1 MRSAPLLC
9 CCAAW
14 HCESYHL
21 VLRLININMLSLLV
35 YQKKLPTRPAP
46 EVQKVKDCRHDEQR
60 AHGVCLHTG
69 AVLIFVSELWKLE
82 SRSLTGALKRGR
94 IGCREDRR
102 VTRIHNTGR
111 GLARCDP
118 VPLTHLY
125 RRINMQGEAEAQQQM
140 AANPPMMTKGRL
152 KPWNIIT
159 YPRSGTDLRQA
170 IQPEAHHSPPS
181 TPSPQTKNQ
190 FVTV

>member
-1 MRSAPLLC
+1 MK
-9 CCAAW
+9 
-14 HCESYHL
+14 E
-21 VLRLININMLSLLV
+21 
-35 YQKKLPTRPAP
+35 
-46 EVQKVKDCRHDEQR
+46 CRRGEKR

-69 AVLIFVSELWKLE
+69 AVLTFVSELWKLE

-94 IGCREDRR
+94 IGCRGDRR

-140 AANPPMMTKGRL
+140 AANPPWWLKEGWNPGISSLTPGVAQISDSHKPRL
-152 KPWNIIT
+152 LLYKVDVVSAPFLIQLWH
-159 YPRSGTDLRQA
+159 SKHSHTDKKVL
-170 IQPEAHHSPPS
+170 HSVLIAFS
-181 TPSPQTKNQ
+181 IHFFLVMIKSW
-190 FVTV
+190 V